1 MTSTD
6 LYDKLAPF
14 YHLIYEDWEG
24 DIALQAA
31 QLAAIIKAHWGNGV
45 QTILDVACG
54 IGTQALGLA
63 QLNYQVAASDLSP
76 AALARAQQEAAKRG
90 VKIAFSV
97 ADMRHVYS
105 HYQQQFDVVIAGD
118 NAVPHLLT
126 DDDILQALQQFF
138 QCTRP
143 GGGLI
148 LTVRDYDRE
157 ERTGIQLRPEGVRI
171 KNGQRDI
178 VFQVWAFQGD
188 IYELSIYIVSDKGA
202 GECVTQ
208 VMRGHYYAIGADKL
222 MKLMA
227 QAGYEQV
234 TRLDD
239 IFFQPVL
246 IGTKS
251 GLQHPIDKLNIL

>member
-6 LYDKLAPF
+6 LYDKLAPY

-24 DIALQAA
+24 DVALQAA
-31 QLAAIIKAHWGNGV
+31 QLASIIKAQWGDNV

-63 QLNYQVAASDLSP
+63 QRNYQVTASDLSP
-76 AALARAQQEAAKRG
+76 TALARARQEAEKRG
-90 VKIAFSV
+90 LDISFSI
-97 ADMRHVYS
+97 ADMRQAYTH
-105 HYQQQFDVVIAGD
+105 HQQQFDVVIAGD

-148 LTVRDYDRE
+148 LTVRDYDQE
-157 ERTGIQLRPEGVRI
+157 ERSGIQLKPEGVRI
-171 KNGQRDI
+171 ENGQRDI

-188 IYELSIYIVSDKGA
+188 VYELSIYIVNDKGG

-222 MKLMA
+222 MKLMI
-227 QAGYEQV
+227 QAGFEQV

-239 IFFQPVL
+239 VFFQPVL

-251 GLQHPIDKLNIL
+251 GAHLNPH